1 MPDPLTADA
10 IERATRLTEAQ
21 RLEAQA
27 ATTPFPRAAL
37 DLLAIAEHH
46 RTQAA
51 RLAQPNNRRA
61 AA

>member
-27 ATTPFPRAAL
+27 RVTQFPRAAL

-46 RTQAA
+46 RAMAA
-51 RLAQPNNRRA
+51 RLAATAQRA

>member
-27 ATTPFPRAAL
+27 RVTQFPRAAL

-46 RTQAA
+46 RAMAA
-51 RLAQPNNRRA
+51 RLAARATTRA